1 MGADAKYGKYPSSLI
16 VACPMPAWVTHS
28 SHRAVIDALIKARNA
43 AGMTQ
48 RDVAKMLGKPPSFVA
63 KVESIER
70 NLSVLEFLAWTRAIE
85 VDPGK
90 ILALGARGLRA
101 DSKI

>member
-1 MGADAKYGKYPSSLI
+1 
-16 VACPMPAWVTHS
+16 MPAWVTHP
-28 SHRAVIDALIKARNA
+28 SHHAVIEALVKARKA

-48 RDVAKMLGKPPSFVA
+48 RDVALQLGKPASFVA

-70 NLSVLEFLAWTRAIE
+70 NLSVLEFMAWTRVLG

-90 ILALGARGLRA
+90 LLAAGLRGLRS
-101 DSKI
+101 DGEI

>member
-1 MGADAKYGKYPSSLI
+1 
-16 VACPMPAWVTHS
+16 MPAWVVHP
-28 SHRAVIDALIKARNA
+28 SHRAVIDALIKARRA

-48 RDVAKMLGKPPSFVA
+48 RDVASKLGKPPSFVA

-70 NLSVLEFLAWTRAIE
+70 NLSILEYMAWTRVLG

-90 ILALGARGLRA
+90 ILASAIKGLRA
-101 DSKI
+101 DGQI